1 MRIPAA
7 WLCRAPLAS
16 QRLAGGP
23 LARQWCGAAAGAAC
37 PGTPAAVIWHFQR
50 PGGLLVG
57 GEIAGTWRRAEAVM
71 TVQPWRRLSPA
82 ERDAVVAEAES
93 LPLPIAQGRI
103 TVRWND

>member
-1 MRIPAA
+1 
-7 WLCRAPLAS
+7 
-16 QRLAGGP
+16 
-23 LARQWCGAAAGAAC
+23 
-37 PGTPAAVIWHFQR
+37 
-50 PGGLLVG
+50 
-57 GEIAGTWRRAEAVM
+57 M